1 MKQKPRWTL
10 EMLTAALAVLCA
22 LLVLVLLVQRPAIW
36 PVLVVL
42 AVLWFALF
50 GVFRYRVYKNPI
62 LFADYSDPDVIRVGD
77 TYYMT
82 ASSFNYVPGLPIL
95 TSKDLV
101 NWELKNY
108 AIEKIDEP
116 GYDLPQHAKGVSS
129 YRVLRLRL
137 NASADVCK

>member
-50 GVFRYRVYKNPI
+50 GVFRYRVRSWV
-62 LFADYSDPDVIRVGD
+62 ARWVCGG
-77 TYYMT
+77 
-82 ASSFNYVPGLPIL
+82 SF
-95 TSKDLV
+95 
-101 NWELKNY
+101 
-108 AIEKIDEP
+108 EKIQDAVQPRAAEP
-116 GYDLPQHAKGVSS
+116 ARRPPFGGRRCCGTTPSS
-129 YRVLRLRL
+129 APV
-137 NASADVCK
+137 

>member
-1 MKQKPRWTL
+1 MS
-10 EMLTAALAVLCA
+10 
-22 LLVLVLLVQRPAIW
+22 LLWKSDQED
-36 PVLVVL
+36 
-42 AVLWFALF
+42 
-50 GVFRYRVYKNPI
+50 GTYKNPI

-116 GYDLPQHAKGVSS
+116 MICRSMQRVSGRQQS
-129 YRVLRLRL
+129 VIMRDIFIFTTECRMRVFTWYAQKMHLGPGKNRYL
-137 NASADVCK
+137 C

>member
-1 MKQKPRWTL
+1 MS
-10 EMLTAALAVLCA
+10 
-22 LLVLVLLVQRPAIW
+22 LLWKSDQED
-36 PVLVVL
+36 
-42 AVLWFALF
+42 
-50 GVFRYRVYKNPI
+50 GTYKNPI

-116 GYDLPQHAKGVSS
+116 GYDLPQHAKCDP
-129 YRVLRLRL
+129 LP
-137 NASADVCK
+137 